1 MDVAN
6 TGGLQANKST
16 PSNTGVPSYS
26 CSQWGR
32 AAAVHCGLLETSC
45 SMGAAPR
52 ELRSPPGMEKMEKA
66 LLGTAAQLSAFR
78 GCLLSAS
85 TSHSLSRSI
94 CLQAA

>member
-16 PSNTGVPSYS
+16 PSNTGVLSYS

-52 ELRSPPGMEKMEKA
+52 ELRSPPGMEKA